1 MTSVK
6 LSEIRD
12 LLDATVQ
19 VGDDK
24 LNTSVSACC
33 AGDLMSD
40 ILRGATQGT
49 VLVTGLNNIQVI
61 RTAVIVGVAAV
72 ILVREKLPDETLIA
86 HARKHGLPLLSTPC
100 TMFSACGRL
109 YQKGLRGVEK
119 LVYKSGLK
127 KGTTENP

>member
-1 MTSVK
+1 MTPVK

-12 LLDATVQ
+12 LLNATVL

-24 LNTSVSACC
+24 LEISVTGCC

-40 ILRGATQGT
+40 ILRGATEGT

-72 ILVREKLPDETLIA
+72 VLVRKKLPDETLVA

-109 YQKGLRGVEK
+109 FEIGIQGID
-119 LVYKSGLK
+119 SQD
-127 KGTTENP
+127 

>member
-1 MTSVK
+1 MTPVK
-6 LSEIRD
+6 LTEIRD

-24 LNTSVSACC
+24 LDTSVSACC

-40 ILRGATQGT
+40 ILRVVTQGT

-72 ILVREKLPDETLIA
+72 VLVRKKLPDEALIA
-86 HARKHGLPLLSTPC
+86 HARRHELPLLSTPC

-109 YQKGLRGVEK
+109 YEKGLRGVEK
-119 LVYKSGLK
+119 QV
-127 KGTTENP
+127 

>member
-1 MTSVK
+1 MNPVK
-6 LSEIRD
+6 LSEIKD
-12 LLDATVQ
+12 LLNAAVL

-24 LNTSVSACC
+24 LYISVSGCC

-40 ILRGATQGT
+40 ILRGATDGA

-72 ILVREKLPDETLIA
+72 IMVRNKQPDETLIA
-86 HARKHGLPLLSTPC
+86 HARKHELPLLSTPC

-109 YQKGLRGVEK
+109 YENGLRGVEIQD
-119 LVYKSGLK
+119 
-127 KGTTENP
+127 

>member
-1 MTSVK
+1 MTPVK

-12 LLDATVQ
+12 LLDATVL
-19 VGDDK
+19 VGDDR
-24 LNTSVSACC
+24 LDISVTGSC

-40 ILRGATQGT
+40 ILRGATDGA

-72 ILVREKLPDETLIA
+72 IMVRNKQPDENLIA
-86 HARKHGLPLLSTPC
+86 HARKHELPLLSTPC

-109 YQKGLRGVEK
+109 HKKGLRGVE
-119 LVYKSGLK
+119 
-127 KGTTENP
+127 TQD